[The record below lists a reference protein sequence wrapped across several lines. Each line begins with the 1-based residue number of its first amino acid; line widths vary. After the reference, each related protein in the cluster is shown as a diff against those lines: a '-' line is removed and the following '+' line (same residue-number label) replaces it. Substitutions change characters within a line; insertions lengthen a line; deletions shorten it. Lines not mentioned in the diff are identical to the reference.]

1 MVRLLLEKVTLDFME
16 DFTKIALGLLAA
28 GVFLFFLGILLLL
41 DRALLVMSNI
51 LILMSIF
58 LLMGIKQFLN
68 FAIQKDRLHGTLGFF
83 VGVLLVFIKY
93 PLPGIICE
101 IVGAYWLFGGF
112 LPMLSSLL
120 LKVPFLFNLLPFL
133 AKQKEELP
141 L

>member
-1 MVRLLLEKVTLDFME
+1 MDDFG
-16 DFTKIALGLLAA
+16 KIALGLLAA

-51 LILMSIF
+51 LILMSIL
-58 LLMGIKQFLN
+58 LLMGIKSFIT
-68 FAIQKDRLHGTLGFF
+68 FAIQKDKLHGTIGFF
-83 VGVLLVFIKY
+83 AGILLVMAKY

-112 LPMLSSLL
+112 LPMLQSLL
-120 LKVPFLFNLLPFL
+120 LKTPILLKLLPFL
-133 AKQKEELP
+133 TKQKEELP